1 MTSSPDNPT
10 TAAQTAS
17 PTETGDDSGGE
28 VKKRGPDPLI
38 LWVSAGFIVVF
49 VAVCIIFGASARD
62 AFGTV
67 ADWLMTNLNWM
78 YIGGVTVSLIFMVV
92 LAVSRFGR
100 LRLGPDGKK
109 PEYSLGSWFAML
121 FAGGLG
127 SVLMF
132 WGVAEPM
139 NHAVNVPMQDA
150 EPMSHEAVD
159 QAMGFTMYH
168 FGIHMWV
175 LFALPG
181 LALGYFIY
189 KRNLP
194 PRLSSAFAPILGGA
208 IYSWPGKLIDA
219 LAIIGTVFGIAVS
232 FGLGALQIQS
242 GMGTVFGID
251 GSTLLLIGIIAVIV
265 AAGSWSVAAGLD
277 KGIKRLSNINIVM
290 ASLLMVFVLIAG
302 PTLLLLRGT
311 LDTASLYADWLP
323 KLMFWSDAD
332 EITTEGWQGTWTVFY
347 WAWTICWSPFM
358 GMFLARISKGRT
370 VREFVGGVLAL
381 PALFILIW
389 FSVFGFAGLN
399 AEREDPGSMSG
410 PVVEDGDAA
419 ASLFILLETL
429 PWTTIV
435 SAFALIVVGIFFVT
449 SIDSAALVTDTFVVG
464 EENVTPTWQRVLWA
478 VSIGAV
484 AAAILVMSP
493 DAGIEALQEVAII
506 IALPF
511 FLMFFVM
518 MYSILIGMR
527 NDYRAGQEP
536 VTRQWDKA
544 DTPEA
549 LEENERR
556 PAPGYDEDG
565 NALPRASYD
574 ENGNFIVP
582 GNIIVAGDI
591 GVVGDV
597 GDTEAEHWD
606 AFEDLDLDSLP
617 DTNGNGGNKE

>member
-1 MTSSPDNPT
+1 M
-10 TAAQTAS
+10 
-17 PTETGDDSGGE
+17 
-28 VKKRGPDPLI
+28 KKRGPDPLI
-38 LWVSAGFIVVF
+38 MWVSAGFIAVF
-49 VAVCIIFGASARD
+49 VAVCIIFGESARSV
-62 AFGTV
+62 FGTV
-67 ADWLMTNLNWM
+67 SDWLMTNFNWL
-78 YIGGVTVSLIFMVV
+78 YIGGVTISLIFMLV
-92 LAVSRFGR
+92 LAISHFGR
-100 LRLGPDGKK
+100 MRLGPDGVK

-132 WGVAEPM
+132 WGVAEPL
-139 NHAVNVPMQDA
+139 NHAVNVPMQN
-150 EPMSHEAVD
+150 EESMSHEAVN

-168 FGIHMWV
+168 FGVHMWV

-232 FGLGALQIQS
+232 FGLGALQIES

-251 GSTLLLIGIIAVIV
+251 GSTLLLIAIIAVIV
-265 AAGSWSVAAGLD
+265 AASCWSVAAGLD
-277 KGIKRLSNINIVM
+277 KGIKNLSNINIIM
-290 ASLLMVFVLIAG
+290 AIVLMIFVLIAG
-302 PTLLLLRGT
+302 PTLLLLRGS
-311 LDTASLYADWLP
+311 LDSASLYAEWLP

-332 EITTEGWQGTWTVFY
+332 QITAENWQGTWTVFY

-381 PALFILIW
+381 PTLFILIW

-399 AEREDPGSMSG
+399 AERENPGSMSG

-419 ASLFILLETL
+419 SSLFILLDTM
-429 PWTTIV
+429 PWTTLV
-435 SAFALIVVGIFFVT
+435 SAFALLVAAIFFVT
-449 SIDSAALVTDTFVVG
+449 SIDSAALVTDMFAVG

-484 AAAILVMSP
+484 AASILVMSP
-493 DAGIEALQEVAII
+493 DAGIEALQEVAVII
-506 IALPF
+506 GLPF

-518 MYSILIGMR
+518 MYAILRGMH
-527 NDYRAGQEP
+527 NDFHARPEP
-536 VTRQWDKA
+536 ITRQWEKTH
-544 DTPEA
+544 TPEA
-549 LEENERR
+549 LEENERK
-556 PAPGYDEDG
+556 PAPGYDESG
-565 NALPRASYD
+565 EELPRATYD
-574 ENGNFIVP
+574 SAGNLVVP
-582 GNIIVAGDI
+582 GNIVVAGDI
-591 GVVGDV
+591 GVVGNV
-597 GDTEAEHWD
+597 GDADPDHYEAFD
-606 AFEDLDLDSLP
+606 DVDVPDLV
-617 DTNGNGGNKE
+617 NGGESENGSDGSDDDEEDTDSTGSTGSTGSTDN